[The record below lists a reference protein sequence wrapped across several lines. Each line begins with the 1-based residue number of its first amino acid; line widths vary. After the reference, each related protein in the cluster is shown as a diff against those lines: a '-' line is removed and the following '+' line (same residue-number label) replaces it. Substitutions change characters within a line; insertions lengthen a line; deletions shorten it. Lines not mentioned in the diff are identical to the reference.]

1 MSLQMK
7 GKRSH
12 KGQRVLA
19 EGRMFLQKDRVFLNS
34 DSVFFTGAMSS
45 GRGRVFLQSDSVCVL
60 QRASVAVVPGQSVL
74 ALVGSERCGSG
85 YFFSHD
91 PAPPPLTPT
100 L

>member
-34 DSVFFTGAMSS
+34 DSVFSQGQCLPAEGECFCSRIVFVFC
-45 GRGRVFLQSDSVCVL
+45 RGPVLQWCLDKVFL
-60 QRASVAVVPGQSVL
+60 PW
-74 ALVGSERCGSG
+74 
-85 YFFSHD
+85 
-91 PAPPPLTPT
+91 
-100 L
+100 